1 MKKQLKKAISLNKL
15 TIARI
20 QVNKMNHIHG
30 GDCIP
35 TSHCHGGED
44 GFSDM
49 SCGPTMDIP

>member
-1 MKKQLKKAISLNKL
+1 MKRQVKNVIRLNKL

-20 QVNKMNHIHG
+20 QTKGMSQING

-35 TSHCHGGED
+35 TSHCRGGED

-49 SCGPTMDIP
+49 SCGPTVDIP

>member
-1 MKKQLKKAISLNKL
+1 MKKQIKKAINLNKL

-20 QVNKMNHIHG
+20 QTKQMDQING

-49 SCGPTMDIP
+49 SCGHTIHIP

>member
-1 MKKQLKKAISLNKL
+1 MKRQLKNVIRLNKL

-20 QVNKMNHIHG
+20 QTKGMSQING

-35 TSHCHGGED
+35 TSHCRGGED

-49 SCGPTMDIP
+49 SCGPTVDIP